1 MVDDN
6 IAAAGPGSCKAAS
19 NVCETH
25 GKDVSTNLWPIG
37 AARSVARSLVPKR
50 QPQAPRKGA
59 DSATDRALYADRI
72 RAEQFSMAAR
82 PAATTTFINGLNGG
96 IITYAFWSPGSA
108 HALGVWCCV
117 NLGFSLLVLADQH
130 FLIRRWAPDPTWPL
144 RIVMIR
150 SVLLAWIW
158 GALPWILLPVRS
170 PEGMLAVG
178 VIIAGM
184 IAGGVTRLA
193 IMPTAA
199 LLFLWS
205 LAALAGAAI
214 FDRCG
219 AASIYP
225 VILLLTFAA
234 FLTKYVQSY
243 SSDIFASWARKYAV
257 EEANETIALLLSDFQ
272 DNASDWLWETD
283 AEGDLRNVSTRF
295 GEVAGRTTGLNG
307 SKFADLLTYAPPAF
321 HDREAFR
328 DVDVTLRA
336 DSKRHWRISGR
347 PMRDAEGRFFGFR
360 GVGSDVTDR
369 VEAENRLAYL
379 RDFDAVTGLANPK
392 RFRDDVA
399 KALGDQRDDR
409 AFGG

>member
-6 IAAAGPGSCKAAS
+6 ISAADPASRKTAS
-19 NVCETH
+19 NVSETFQR
-25 GKDVSTNLWPIG
+25 DVSTNFWLIDAASR
-37 AARSVARSLVPKR
+37 AARSVVPER
-50 QPQAPRKGA
+50 QPHGSRKGVEL
-59 DSATDRALYADRI
+59 ATNYALYADRI
-72 RAEQFSMAAR
+72 RAEQFSMTAR
-82 PAATTTFINGLNGG
+82 PAVTTTFINALNGG
-96 IITYAFWSPGSA
+96 IITYAFWSPASA
-108 HALGVWCCV
+108 YPLGVWCCI

-130 FLIRRWAPDPTWPL
+130 FLMRRWAPDPTWRL

-170 PEGMLAVG
+170 PEGMLAIG
-178 VIIAGM
+178 IIVAGM

-205 LAALAGAAI
+205 LTGLAGAAI
-214 FDRCG
+214 VDRCG

-225 VILLLTFAA
+225 VLLLLTFAA

-283 AEGDLRNVSTRF
+283 AGGDLRNVSTRF
-295 GEVAGRTTGLNG
+295 HEVAGKTANLNG
-307 SKFADLLTYAPPAF
+307 SKFADLLTDVPAAF
-321 HDREAFR
+321 LDHEA
-328 DVDVTLRA
+328 
-336 DSKRHWRISGR
+336 
-347 PMRDAEGRFFGFR
+347 
-360 GVGSDVTDR
+360 
-369 VEAENRLAYL
+369 
-379 RDFDAVTGLANPK
+379 
-392 RFRDDVA
+392 
-399 KALGDQRDDR
+399 
-409 AFGG
+409 